1 MTRPPKNDDADQRQI
16 DEFVTDIY
24 QPSELDYPILE
35 RTNNALIWPEMPK
48 GRIDLDDI
56 YEVSTVP
63 EDPNTP
69 LENIDFLQHKNII
82 PKD

>member
-16 DEFVTDIY
+16 DEHVTDIY
-24 QPSELDYPILE
+24 HPTGLGYPILE
-35 RTNNALIWPEMPK
+35 RTNNALFWPEMPK

-63 EDPNTP
+63 ENPNTP
-69 LENIDFLQHKNII
+69 MENIDLLQNKRII
-82 PKD
+82 P